1 MNISPDGMTV
11 RFKTEPESLF
21 EAEKSGA
28 KQNTVRIMDVYE
40 ADQIRRK
47 PPKKIFIQHQQEIF
61 LRTLT
66 HIHFNYNVLGK
77 VIVIF
82 SWTNEKHHHP
92 IPGDTEPC
100 ASCKHSQSLDE
111 PIYLRSGEK
120 TTGTVTLSITE
131 EETSPSVGP
140 HSVPVE
146 PGDHNLD
153 PDRSTSPDKVAGVIP
168 SSEAP
173 SIDESVVVIIT
184 KRMFETLRNFRHGC
198 SITYIVQELYDFY
211 CTKHAEDEGPL
222 HD

>member
-11 RFKTEPESLF
+11 RFKTEPEELF
-21 EAEKSGA
+21 QLEQSGVKS
-28 KQNTVRIMDVYE
+28 NTVRILDYSE
-40 ADQIRRK
+40 YQQLK
-47 PPKKIFIQHQQEIF
+47 KNNPKKIIIQYQQEIF
-61 LRTLT
+61 LRTIT
-66 HIHFNYNVLGK
+66 NIYVTEDVLGK

-120 TTGTVTLSITE
+120 TTGTVTLPITE

-198 SITYIVQELYDFY
+198 SITYIIQELYDFY
-211 CTKHAEDEGPL
+211 CTKHAEEVGPL

>member
-11 RFKTEPESLF
+11 RFKTEPEELF
-21 EAEKSGA
+21 QLEQSGA
-28 KQNTVRIMDVYE
+28 KSNTVRILDYSE
-40 ADQIRRK
+40 YQQLK
-47 PPKKIFIQHQQEIF
+47 KNNPKKIIIQYQQEIF
-61 LRTLT
+61 LRTIT
-66 HIHFNYNVLGK
+66 NIYVTEDVLGK

-131 EETSPSVGP
+131 EETSQSVGP

-153 PDRSTSPDKVAGVIP
+153 PDRSTNPDELSPVLLP
-168 SSEAP
+168 
-173 SIDESVVVIIT
+173 
-184 KRMFETLRNFRHGC
+184 RTLIRDLSTHRRKFTHAEFIRDLLR
-198 SITYIVQELYDFY
+198 TYID
-211 CTKHAEDEGPL
+211 KHAEERGAL

>member
-11 RFKTEPESLF
+11 RFKTEPEELF
-21 EAEKSGA
+21 QLEQSGVKS
-28 KQNTVRIMDVYE
+28 NTVRILDYSE
-40 ADQIRRK
+40 YQQLK
-47 PPKKIFIQHQQEIF
+47 KNNPKKIIIQYQQEIF
-61 LRTLT
+61 LRTIT
-66 HIHFNYNVLGK
+66 NIYVTEDVLGK

-146 PGDHNLD
+146 PGNHNLR
-153 PDRSTSPDKVAGVIP
+153 PEEAMSPAETGPTSEEPP
-168 SSEAP
+168 
-173 SIDESVVVIIT
+173 IDEPFVGVPISKETIQ
-184 KRMFETLRNFRHGC
+184 TLRNFRHGC
-198 SITYIVQELYDFY
+198 TINYIVQELYDFY